1 MRCLKPILIHGT
13 SFNCGKCRACRV
25 NYTSMWKLR
34 LLYELD
40 NFSDSMFVT
49 LTFNEETLA
58 KHGNT
63 LNKKDVQNFI
73 KRVRRYMAYNRDE
86 RKIKYYFVGEYGSN
100 TKRAHYH
107 GIIFGLSPYD
117 DKDRSYISDAWPFC
131 DSWQFD
137 KSRGKKSAIGS
148 VTPDSI
154 AYVTGYVQKKLSG
167 PLAEKEYGDKVR
179 PFSLCSQGLGLG
191 LAKKQADML
200 SKGYTYMNGK
210 RVGVPRY
217 FRDKLGIALNYEKP
231 ISSRIRNDFD
241 EINSLFISK
250 YGKPSMGDLD
260 SYTRRFERFIENK
273 EYEIADRVYKDF
285 LQREKLKGG
294 KI

>member
-1 MRCLKPILIHGT
+1 MIHGT

-40 NFSDSMFVT
+40 NFSDAMFIT
-49 LTFNEETLA
+49 LTFNEENLC
-58 KHGNT
+58 KHGNE
-63 LNKKDVQNFI
+63 LKKEDVQKFI
-73 KRVRRYMAYNRDE
+73 KRVRRYMTYNNDK
-86 RKIKYYFVGEYGSN
+86 RKIKYYFVGEYGSL

-107 GIIFGLSPYD
+107 GIIFGLSPYED
-117 DKDRSYISDAWPFC
+117 IDRSYISDAWSFC

-167 PLAEKEYGDKVR
+167 PLAEQEYGDKNR

-191 LAKKQADML
+191 LAQKQYDTL
-200 SKGYTYMNGK
+200 KKGYTYLNGH
-210 RVGVPRY
+210 RVVVPRY
-217 FRDKLGIALNYEKP
+217 FREKLNIELNNETSY
-231 ISSRIRNDFD
+231 SSRIRSDFD
-241 EINSLFISK
+241 ELNLMYIAK
-250 YGKPSMGDLD
+250 YGKPTIGSLD
-260 SYTRRFERFIENK
+260 AYTRGFERFVENR
-273 EYEIADRVYKDF
+273 EYDISETVYKDF
-285 LQREKLKGG
+285 LARERLKGG
-294 KI
+294 KV